1 MKARRPR
8 RRPAI
13 TALALLLLGLAAA
26 AAAGSDDSD
35 AGASGAAG
43 AGLRV
48 VTAFYPLEEAARGVG
63 GSLVSV
69 TGLTGPG
76 QGPHDLELKARQR
89 TEINRA
95 AVILYLGR
103 GFQPQVEKAVAA
115 APASVRKLDLLT
127 EVTLLTV
134 DEQLAGTQGQV
145 DGETLEGDVDPH
157 VWLDPLRMI
166 EMVEAITRTFASVD
180 PTHADTYRVN
190 AAAYLSALSG
200 LDQEHRQALGNC
212 RSRVIVTS
220 HRAFGYLADRYDLRQ
235 IPIAG
240 ISPEDEPDPKTLQ
253 AIAAEAKK
261 EGVTTIYLESIAPPA
276 LARTVANEVDAQL
289 DLLDPIEGLTAEQL
303 KDGETYATIMRDN
316 LQRLVRGLGCRP

>member
-1 MKARRPR
+1 MRTRQPGRPR
-8 RRPAI
+8 
-13 TALALLLLGLAAA
+13 AAA
-26 AAAGSDDSD
+26 AAAVLLLGTV
-35 AGASGAAG
+35 GAACGDDGDGTTSGGG

-63 GSLVSV
+63 GELVSV
-69 TGLTGPG
+69 TDLTGPG

-95 AVILYLGR
+95 AVALYLGR

-115 APASVRKLDLLT
+115 APASVRKVDLL
-127 EVTLLTV
+127 EKVTLLTV
-134 DEQLAGTQGQV
+134 DEQLAGTQGEV

-157 VWLDPLRMI
+157 VWLDPSRMI
-166 EMVEAITRTFASVD
+166 EMVEAITETFTSVD
-180 PTHADTYRVN
+180 PTNADTYRTN
-190 AAAYLSALSG
+190 AAAYLSALRG
-200 LDQEHRQALGNC
+200 LDGEHRQALRNC

-261 EGVTTIYLESIAPPA
+261 EGVTTIFLESIAPPA
-276 LARTVANEVDAQL
+276 LARTVANEVGAQL
-289 DLLDPIEGLTAEQL
+289 DLLDPIEGLDAEQL
-303 KDGETYATIMRDN
+303 KGGESYATIMRDN